1 MINHSGK
8 KNFKNQCVCVCVC
21 VCVYRKSNHF
31 SFYQKLSQ
39 FVNQLNFN
47 LKKKKK
53 QNIYFGVKWMG
64 ILTPAPSL
72 II

>member
-1 MINHSGK
+1 M
-8 KNFKNQCVCVCVC
+8 
-21 VCVYRKSNHF
+21 CVYIYIKSNHF
-31 SFYQKLSQ
+31 ALYQKLTQ

-47 LKKKKK
+47 FKKKK
-53 QNIYFGVKWMG
+53 QNIHFGVKWMG